1 LERDA
6 NHAASSYFAQNHG
19 PDNDDYPEVDKSLYH
34 DSLAMS
40 PLEVELKLA
49 LAKGMLMLWSD
60 LCFDMGVSQHLNVA
74 SQNELETLL
83 RELDTKE
90 RNRFGMA
97 PPVT

>member
-1 LERDA
+1 MPHPHILHKTMGQITA
-6 NHAASSYFAQNHG
+6 TTQTSIKG
-19 PDNDDYPEVDKSLYH
+19 LYH

-60 LCFDMGVSQHLNVA
+60 LCFDMGVSQHLNAA

-83 RELDTKE
+83 RELDTEE
-90 RNRFGMA
+90 RSRFGMA
-97 PPVT
+97 PPET